1 MINQEKIECFA
12 ALVTRHQRDRL
23 KKEYPSIFASQ
34 PDYADARIKPGK
46 KYTKVDVGRSGK
58 FMVDAEGNIFGIKGY
73 CVIHRGKKYGTL
85 DTIAKYFWG
94 HYNPIRLPD

>member
-1 MINQEKIECFA
+1 MTHLEKIERFA

-23 KKEYPSIFASQ
+23 KKEYPALFASR
-34 PDYADARIKPGK
+34 PDDSDAKIILGK

-94 HYNPIRLPD
+94 HYNPIQLPD